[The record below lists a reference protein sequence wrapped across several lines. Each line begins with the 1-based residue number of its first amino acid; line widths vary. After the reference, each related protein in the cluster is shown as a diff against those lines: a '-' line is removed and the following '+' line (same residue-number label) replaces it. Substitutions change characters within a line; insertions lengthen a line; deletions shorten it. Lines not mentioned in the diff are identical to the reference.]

1 MLYDKRDSENFM
13 SNYILSLHSGA
24 ANSKITLNDLANRVK
39 EKII

>member
-1 MLYDKRDSENFM
+1 MLYGKRESGNFM
-13 SNYILSLHSGA
+13 SNYIWSLHSEA